1 MAVIFMFPTEQNSNE
16 KKKKKKTEGIWCK
29 PLKMRFLASQQT

>member
-16 KKKKKKTEGIWCK
+16 KKKKKKR
-29 PLKMRFLASQQT
+29 LKASGANL